1 MARPIV
7 MFVLLPV
14 SIILFL
20 MGEVLRVNADTM
32 VTGMVFCDQCKDGQR
47 SFFDYPLYGAK
58 VVIECG
64 GGNGPEED
72 TTNWFGN
79 YAVRFDGSVD
89 LTGCTA
95 RVVEAP
101 GQCGSGFG
109 PAQELTLIFRFFGSA
124 MYTAAP
130 LLAQPGVPMSYCPK
144 DENPSPPQPVLSP
157 PSPPRLLPPPLMSPP
172 PQVLPAPV
180 RLPPVLPPPYPPIA
194 RLPPLFPTMQAAAC
208 PHEKWLMPQFQCYW
222 KVVTPNTSVALA
234 FGPIAAA
241 RYGPDMTLWDGLQG
255 RGDAYHTLLRE
266 ATTSLLNSYNSLR
279 FFYSSLRV
287 IGDMNAALLG
297 STHQALRTALR
308 FRRANSGVLGSD
320 RLACNFSPCN

>member
-1 MARPIV
+1 
-7 MFVLLPV
+7 
-14 SIILFL
+14 
-20 MGEVLRVNADTM
+20 M
-32 VTGMVFCDQCKDGQR
+32 VTGMVFCDQCKDGER

-64 GGNGPEED
+64 GGSGSEQD

-95 RVVEAP
+95 RVVDAP
-101 GQCGSGFG
+101 DQCGSGFG
-109 PAQELTLIFRFFGSA
+109 PAEELTLMFRLFGSA
-124 MYTAAP
+124 LYTAEP
-130 LLAQPGVPMSYCPK
+130 LLAEPGVPMSFCPR
-144 DENPSPPQPVLSP
+144 DEKRSPPQPVVSP
-157 PSPPRLLPPPLMSPP
+157 PSPPSNLPTPLSSPP
-172 PQVLPAPV
+172 PPTNLPTPPLSPHPLVLPAPIK
-180 RLPPVLPPPYPPIA
+180 LPPVLPPPVPPST
-194 RLPPLFPTMQAAAC
+194 RLPRVFPIMQASAC
-208 PHEKWLMPQFQCYW
+208 PYDKWLMPQFQCYW
-222 KVVTPNTSVALA
+222 RVVTPNTSVALA

-241 RYGPDMTLWDGLQG
+241 RYGADMTLWDGLQG

-297 STHQALRTALR
+297 STPQAMRIALR
-308 FRRANSGVLGSD
+308 FRRANSGLLTSQ
-320 RLACNFSPCN
+320 RLTCNLSPCN